1 MSQYN
6 HYLMPILFKIS
17 AQYTFQYETFIK
29 PSNTTL
35 CQCIYEDKPD
45 D

>member
-1 MSQYN
+1 MSQYK

-17 AQYTFQYETFIK
+17 AQYTFQTFIK